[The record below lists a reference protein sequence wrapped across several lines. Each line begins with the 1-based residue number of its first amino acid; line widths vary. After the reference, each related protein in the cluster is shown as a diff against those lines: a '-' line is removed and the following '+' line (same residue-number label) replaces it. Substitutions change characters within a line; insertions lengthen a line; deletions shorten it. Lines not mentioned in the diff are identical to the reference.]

1 MHPMTDTLL
10 LAVTIPGDPVAKE
23 RPRVNTRTGR

>member
-1 MHPMTDTLL
+1 MKKTTLV